1 MANVPYNIHDYLN
14 VPSVIN
20 TVYSLFSRSTG
31 IDLLAANALKIGRNT
46 VVAPVV
52 EQLLKT

>member
-1 MANVPYNIHDYLN
+1 MPNSYNIHDYLN

-31 IDLLAANALKIGRNT
+31 IDLLASNALKIDRNT